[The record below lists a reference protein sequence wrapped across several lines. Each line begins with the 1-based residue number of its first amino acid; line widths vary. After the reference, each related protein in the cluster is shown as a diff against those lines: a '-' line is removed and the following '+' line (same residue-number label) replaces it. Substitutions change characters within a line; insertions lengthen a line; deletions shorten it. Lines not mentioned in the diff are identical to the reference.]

1 MVSENL
7 MTIDELAGYLKVKKR
22 TIYEWL
28 KLKKVPASKVIGQ
41 WRFSRNKIDKWLKI
55 DREGVDVF

>member
-41 WRFSRNKIDKWLKI
+41 WRFSPNKINKWLKI
-55 DREGVDVF
+55 DK